1 MKIEKIVNKIA
12 QENTYLL
19 SNSTSHLIIDPGS
32 DSSALLERL
41 KITDKTIS
49 AILLTH
55 AHFDHIIGLNEL
67 RKHFPDVPI
76 YLHSAEKEWMKNP
89 KLNASFFFLG
99 TAVTGPEAD
108 YFYEINQFYDIDA
121 FKFQVLE
128 TPGHSIGGVSLLFKL
143 ENESFVF
150 SGDALFKNTI
160 GRWDLPT
167 GNQAQLLKSI
177 REQLFTLDENT
188 QVFPGHGPKTSI
200 GTEKQ
205 NNPFFQ

>member
-1 MKIEKIVNKIA
+1 M
-12 QENTYLL
+12 
-19 SNSTSHLIIDPGS
+19 
-32 DSSALLERL
+32 
-41 KITDKTIS
+41 
-49 AILLTH
+49 
-55 AHFDHIIGLNEL
+55 GLNEL
-67 RKHFPDVPI
+67 REHFPDVPI

-89 KLNASFFFLG
+89 KLNASLFFLG

-128 TPGHSIGGVSLLFKL
+128 TPGHSIGGVSLLFTL
-143 ENESFVF
+143 ENEFFVF
-150 SGDALFKNTI
+150 SGDALFKNAI

-167 GNQAQLLKSI
+167 GNKAQLLKSI

>member
-1 MKIEKIVNKIA
+1 VIRQHFLNVLK
-12 QENTYLL
+12 LL
-19 SNSTSHLIIDPGS
+19 T
-32 DSSALLERL
+32 
-41 KITDKTIS
+41 KTIS

-150 SGDALFKNTI
+150 SGDALFKNAI